1 MTQEEI
7 EQIVHRELSKMC
19 DKGLLS
25 CTETLLEH
33 SESFEGHPQDTAF
46 VDYIDGFDK
55 VEKTLEAIKE
65 QDELVRDLLYN
76 CLFCYVVSIMDNCI
90 TKELNYL
97 VCFVPDKDGNIMNPP
112 KIHDIKAQNINSIH
126 EYFKNNFNVETP
138 CDDFLY
144 AANHVR
150 NKIMHNLGRNRDTNM
165 TYQVKEKGVREAMKH
180 VRTYLFGITN
190 LNREL
195 LIHQVINNKKTEQI

>member
-1 MTQEEI
+1 M
-7 EQIVHRELSKMC
+7 
-19 DKGLLS
+19 
-25 CTETLLEH
+25 
-33 SESFEGHPQDTAF
+33 
-46 VDYIDGFDK
+46 VDYVDGFDK
-55 VEKTLEAIKE
+55 IEKTLEAIKE
-65 QDELVRDLLYN
+65 QDELVRDLMYN

-97 VCFVPDKDGNIMNPP
+97 VHFVPDKEGH
-112 KIHDIKAQNINSIH
+112 KINQTSFNDIKAQNINSIH
-126 EYFKNNFNVETP
+126 KYFKNNFNVETP

-150 NKIMHNLGRNRDTNM
+150 NKIMHNLGHHRDNNM
-165 TYQVKEKGVREAMKH
+165 TYQVNEKGVYEAMKH